1 MKRGWSEFARRNDSY
16 GFDECL
22 TWWDIR
28 GLLLV
33 FFVHGR
39 CRLMAVDIH
48 FLPVPRLT
56 DRLLGQ
62 VIVYDLD

>member
-1 MKRGWSEFARRNDSY
+1 M
-16 GFDECL
+16 
-22 TWWDIR
+22 
-28 GLLLV
+28 

-39 CRLMAVDIH
+39 CRLMVVDVH